1 MVPGETPFLQ
11 VEPPVKDLQN
21 SGLYSGLQASFLPVM
36 TEARS
41 TAFTSSKVDGLR
53 LKIPFALGQSDTR
66 FQPVSPLQNGYQF

>member
-21 SGLYSGLQASFLPVM
+21 SGLHSGLQASFLPVM

-41 TAFTSSKVDGLR
+41 SAFASSKVDGLH
-53 LKIPFALGQSDTR
+53 LKILFVLGQSDTSFR
-66 FQPVSPLQNGYQF
+66 PVSPLQNGYQF